1 MYCVILTVAD
11 PDLELMGGGGGG
23 GFFESVHPKKILSRR
38 VIFYQNKVGGP
49 GPPGPL
55 P

>member
-1 MYCVILTVAD
+1 MAD
-11 PDLELMGGGGGG
+11 PDLELRQGGGGG
-23 GFFESVHPKKILSRR
+23 GFLECVNPKKILAS
-38 VIFYQNKVGGP
+38 IFTRIYTFCQNKGGP